1 MSLPKGLK
9 NYVIITKTPL
19 RITFGGGG
27 SDMASYYLRY
37 PSTCISAT
45 INKYV
50 YVLVRKRFDDKIYLK
65 YSDNEVVDIQHID
78 DIQHDFIRE
87 TLKFMNVSYGI
98 EIINW
103 ADIPTRGTGLGS
115 SSSFLVGLLL
125 ALHTLEGRY
134 VSKEALAAQAC
145 YIEIDKCKKP
155 IGIQDQ
161 YAAAFGGFN
170 QMEFGSNI
178 RKGDYKEIS
187 GFGFCDQEIRNIS
200 EHLHLF
206 YTGVTRESKDILS
219 IQKEN
224 LISDQEIVH
233 NMHENVELA
242 NKLAEYLTYKDV
254 SSIPITLR
262 QNWELKKKFA
272 GDISNPE
279 LDRIYDV
286 ATTIGGAE
294 AGKIIGAGGGG
305 FFLFWADDKKKLKE
319 ALADYQELPFLI
331 DKYGTRVVLNL
342 EQLSW

>member
-1 MSLPKGLK
+1 M
-9 NYVIITKTPL
+9 IITKTPL
-19 RITFGGGG
+19 RITFAGGG
-27 SDMASYYLRY
+27 SDMASYYLRH
-37 PSTCISAT
+37 PATCVSAT

-50 YVLVRKRFDDKIYLK
+50 YVLVRKRFDKKVYLK
-65 YSDNEVVDIQHID
+65 YSDNEVVDVNNIN

-87 TLKFMNVSYGI
+87 TLKFMNVNYGI

-103 ADIPTRGTGLGS
+103 ADIPTKGTGLGS

-134 VSKEALAAQAC
+134 VSKEALATQAC

-170 QMEFGSNI
+170 KMEFGTNT
-178 RKGDYKEIS
+178 RTGDYKRVS
-187 GFGFCDQEIRNIS
+187 GFGFCDQEIRDIS

-219 IQKEN
+219 TQKEN